1 MEGKVSDEVIVNR
14 FSEESASKFR
24 KQVQEISH
32 IDPSHPITIYI
43 DSYGGEVYSLLSM
56 IETLRQVPNPIIT
69 VCMGK
74 AMSCGAVLL
83 AMGDHRFCGKDSQ
96 IMIHEMSAGAFGS
109 IDDIKTEIKEC
120 DRLNARLMTIIAEKC
135 GKTYAELKAV
145 IVANGG
151 RELYL
156 DAKEAK
162 AFGLVEQIGMPQI
175 KPIVMY
181 TIDVAPEKSFKME
194 KESDSSKTIP
204 AKKSVKRKKKSQT
217 KTVPKTKKRK

>member
-1 MEGKVSDEVIVNR
+1 MDGKVSDEVLVNR
-14 FSEESASKFR
+14 FSEEAASKFR

-32 IDPSHPITIYI
+32 LDPNHPITIYI

-56 IETLRQVPNPIIT
+56 IETIRQVPNPIIT

-96 IMIHEMSAGAFGS
+96 IMIHEVSAGAFGS
-109 IDDIKTEIKEC
+109 IDDIKTEVKEC
-120 DRLNARLMTIIAEKC
+120 DRLNRRMMTMIAEKC
-135 GKTYAELKAV
+135 GKTYDELKSV
-145 IVANGG
+145 IIANGG

-162 AFGLVEQIGMPQI
+162 AFGLVEQIGMPLI
-175 KPIVMY
+175 KPIIMY
-181 TIDVAPEKSFKME
+181 SIDVAPSKNIQVE
-194 KESDSSKTIP
+194 KEEKLPATP
-204 AKKSVKRKKKSQT
+204 KAKKPKKKSQT
-217 KTVPKTKKRK
+217 KTVSKQRKRK